1 MRTALMTGA
10 TGFVGRVFTRALL
23 HEYPEL
29 EVWALVRGK
38 DGAPPTQRPELGDLV
53 GHPRFHV
60 VEGDVTLAGLTSE
73 SRGDVRAI
81 PGRLDACFH
90 LAAKTDFKESRR
102 SETFQAN
109 LEGTRNLVAFLQR
122 LERPCR
128 LFHVS
133 TAYVAGVR
141 PGETVREEVLGPAP
155 RYCNPYEESK
165 YAAELLVATSGLDW
179 TIVRPSIIVG
189 DSQSGAAESDKMI
202 YGALKVLSRFQGML
216 VSKYGPSGMMAIP
229 PGAFAVLGHEDVAKN
244 LICVDDLIRLMLA
257 VVRGGP
263 RPGSVFHL
271 VNPRTVSVRVL
282 YSTMVELLGITCLR
296 LAPSLPASLS
306 EEEQALRHGIEVYE
320 PYIFSQEPVFDT
332 SRTRSLLGDAAVDH
346 TLELDRERLRFLLG
360 EHIRRRLDG
369 SVNTPAPADGGPARA
384 RAAVAAR

>member
-1 MRTALMTGA
+1 MRTALVTGA
-10 TGFVGRVFTRALL
+10 TGFVGRNFTRALL
-23 HEYPEL
+23 RDEQQLHI
-29 EVWALVRGK
+29 WAVVRGK
-38 DGAPPTQRPELGDLV
+38 DGALPTQRPELAGLV
-53 GHPRFHV
+53 DHPRFHV
-60 VEGDVTLAGLTSE
+60 VEGDVTLAGLGLE
-73 SRGDVRAI
+73 PEERAHGI
-81 PGRLDACFH
+81 PEALDACFH
-90 LAAKTDFKESRR
+90 LAAKTDFKEARR
-102 SETFQAN
+102 AETFQAN
-109 LEGTRNLVAFLQR
+109 LEGTRNLIAFLKG
-122 LERPCR
+122 LERPGK
-128 LFHVS
+128 LFHIS
-133 TAYVAGVR
+133 TAYVAGIR
-141 PGETVREEVLGPAP
+141 PGETVREELLEPAS
-155 RYCNPYEESK
+155 RFCNPYEESK
-165 YAAELLVATSGLDW
+165 YAAELLVAASGLDW

-216 VSKYGPSGMMAIP
+216 VSKYGPSGMKAIP

-244 LICVDDLIRLMLA
+244 LICVDDLIRLMLG
-257 VVRGGP
+257 VVREGP

-360 EHIRRRLDG
+360 EHIRRRLDAP
-369 SVNTPAPADGGPARA
+369 VNTPAPADGGPARA